1 MRERERGREGEK
13 NQSQREYLDFIAIS
27 FLSTATSEESSLPYV
42 DKKYR
47 VGADFCIERNS
58 SSNLVMEITCDIF
71 GEDMENHLSI
81 PIPLPSRRW
90 YKNDILFYSVD
101 QVGKNVYSGRNPDFF
116 TGDNSLLDYGMVI
129 PPPLFTPR
137 EGQLIMLFD
146 PNSQLTAPQV
156 STGGNQNTTVPVDV
170 FNALIGR
177 WRCEVDNSL
186 GMQAAETVITE
197 C

>member
-1 MRERERGREGEK
+1 M
-13 NQSQREYLDFIAIS
+13 
-27 FLSTATSEESSLPYV
+27 PYV

-71 GEDMENHLSI
+71 GEDMENHQSI

-90 YKNDILFYSVD
+90 YKNDVLFYSVD

-116 TGDNSLLDYGMVI
+116 TGDNALLDYGMVI

-156 STGGNQNTTVPVDV
+156 STDGNQNTTVPVDV

>member
-1 MRERERGREGEK
+1 M
-13 NQSQREYLDFIAIS
+13 
-27 FLSTATSEESSLPYV
+27 PYA

-47 VGADFCIERNS
+47 IGADFCIERNS
-58 SSNLVMEITCDIF
+58 SDNIVMEITCDIF
-71 GEDMENHLSI
+71 GEDMANHLSI
-81 PIPLPSRRW
+81 PIPLPSRKW
-90 YKNDILFYSVD
+90 YKNDVLFYSVD
-101 QVGKNVYSGRNPDFF
+101 QVGRNVYSGRNPDFF
-116 TGDNSLLDYGMVI
+116 TGDNALLNYGMVI

-146 PNSQLTAPQV
+146 PNSQLAAPQF
-156 STGGNQNTTVPVDV
+156 STDGNRNETVPVDV
-170 FNALIGR
+170 FNALLGR